1 MKKKVARAGW
11 WVRNM
16 PALTVRNVTK
26 HQANS
31 YNIYSEDLLQ
41 AYSRSMLATSVSVS
55 SYELCLADSFSHVLL
70 MSSSLT
76 PTTFMLLC
84 SSLQGDEHNGHLQW
98 RLSLHI
104 MPGFGSLYPL
114 PPATSTTLHLHICSR
129 KYFTTP
135 SKKSLSTHTL
145 VFPGF

>member
-1 MKKKVARAGW
+1 
-11 WVRNM
+11 M

-84 SSLQGDEHNGHLQW
+84 SSLQGDEHNGHLQ
-98 RLSLHI
+98 
-104 MPGFGSLYPL
+104 
-114 PPATSTTLHLHICSR
+114 
-129 KYFTTP
+129 
-135 SKKSLSTHTL
+135 
-145 VFPGF
+145 